1 MIFKLCRNCRV
12 LNEQTL
18 KHILTS
24 DLNSPL
30 SIYQNSNMNPR
41 LNGQNCTESIVSY
54 SQRRRAPETKTKYR
68 NITGKPR
75 SHVRILIYRTWAI
88 AWLQRLPLTRALQG
102 FFFCLLKPEF
112 SWTPINCF
120 HGFLTLPDREDSLF
134 AEWRAKT
141 YKNNFEWWFRVASVY
156 WESLCGCNLQWVN
169 KPKIW
174 VSSDKHSTNSY
185 SS

>member
-18 KHILTS
+18 EHILTS

-30 SIYQNSNMNPR
+30 SIYQNSNMTPR
-41 LNGQNCTESIVSY
+41 LNRQNCTESIVSC
-54 SQRRRAPETKTKYR
+54 SLRRRASETKTKYR

-102 FFFCLLKPEF
+102 SFFCLLKLEF
-112 SWTPINCF
+112 SLTPINCF
-120 HGFLTLPDREDSLF
+120 HGFLTLPDREGSLF
-134 AEWRAKT
+134 AE
-141 YKNNFEWWFRVASVY
+141 
-156 WESLCGCNLQWVN
+156 
-169 KPKIW
+169 
-174 VSSDKHSTNSY
+174 
-185 SS
+185 